1 MTMLLDGGG
10 FDVTPSTLLGASG
23 RITRLGNEVGELES
37 TLRSQGQAAQSS
49 LDEVAAGFAWS
60 EVIGA
65 WSKGISALHRALTA
79 YGSNTMAAAVAYE
92 DVDSMALPTAPKIP
106 APAPEIDWDEYCK
119 PNLFGMMPD
128 ECYIA

>member
-1 MTMLLDGGG
+1 MLDAGG
-10 FDVTPSTLLGASG
+10 FEVTPSTLLGASA
-23 RITRLGNEVGELES
+23 RITSLGKEVGELES
-37 TLRSQGQAAQSS
+37 ALRSQGQAAQAS

-60 EVIGA
+60 DVIASWGR
-65 WSKGISALHRALTA
+65 GISTLHRALTA

-92 DVDSMALPTAPKIP
+92 DVDSRVLPQAPRIP

-128 ECYIA
+128 ECYMA